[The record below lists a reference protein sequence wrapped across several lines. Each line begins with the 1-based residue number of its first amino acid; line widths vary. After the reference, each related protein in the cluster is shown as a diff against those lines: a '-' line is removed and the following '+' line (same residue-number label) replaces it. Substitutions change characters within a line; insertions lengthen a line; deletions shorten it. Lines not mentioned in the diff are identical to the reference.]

1 MFKRINRKY
10 IVAFMV
16 IIFISFTALTLMLVS
31 IVDNYS
37 FNSKKQLV
45 ENTAES
51 IGSMIDVSMRMGHVG
66 FGNILQ
72 SEGSQVHD
80 ILNRN
85 AENSDAIIFITDRF
99 GNVIVKSDDPKG
111 VVPQSVPQSI
121 IDSVYVGKWDEYT
134 YSSFGGVFD
143 EKYINCVRP
152 IYIMPPHNIGDI
164 NENKDEGHMLGAIFV
179 CSNSRNPILI
189 SLGSTISMTILWVLI
204 ISLLAV
210 YFISERMTKPL
221 KAMSRAAKS
230 FAQGRFDVRVPVKG
244 DDEIAELANAFN
256 NMAMSLEKMEENRT
270 TFISNVSHD
279 LRTPM
284 TTISGFIDGILT
296 GAIPPEKEK
305 HYLGIVS
312 GEVKRL
318 SRLVSSL
325 LDITRLQA
333 GDKKLVK
340 APFDICEMARHVVI
354 SCGDRIDEKS
364 LEVSFD
370 TEFDSM
376 SVIADHDSIHQILY
390 NLVDNAIKFSYD
402 KGLLEVSIRQKDR
415 KTFVSVKNE
424 GKGIPHD
431 ELPLVFDQ
439 FYKSDKSRGLDKS
452 GLGLGLYI
460 CKTVIDRHEEEI
472 WVNSEEG
479 KWCEFVFTLESG
491 R

>member
-1 MFKRINRKY
+1 M
-10 IVAFMV
+10 
-16 IIFISFTALTLMLVS
+16 
-31 IVDNYS
+31 
-37 FNSKKQLV
+37 
-45 ENTAES
+45 
-51 IGSMIDVSMRMGHVG
+51 
-66 FGNILQ
+66 
-72 SEGSQVHD
+72 
-80 ILNRN
+80 
-85 AENSDAIIFITDRF
+85 
-99 GNVIVKSDDPKG
+99 
-111 VVPQSVPQSI
+111 
-121 IDSVYVGKWDEYT
+121 
-134 YSSFGGVFD
+134 
-143 EKYINCVRP
+143 
-152 IYIMPPHNIGDI
+152 GDI
-164 NENKDEGHMLGAIFV
+164 NENQDARHMLGAIFV
-179 CSNSRNPILI
+179 CSSRRNPMLI
-189 SLGSTISMTILWVLI
+189 ALGSTISMTILWVLI

-210 YFISERMTKPL
+210 YFISERITKPL
-221 KAMSRAAKS
+221 KLMSRAAKS

-244 DDEIAELANAFN
+244 DDEIAELATAFN
-256 NMAMSLEKMEENRT
+256 NMAMSLEKIEENRT

-333 GDKKLVK
+333 GDRKIVK
-340 APFDICEMARHVVI
+340 APFDICEMARHVLI
-354 SCGDRIDEKS
+354 SCEDRIEEKS
-364 LEVSFD
+364 LEVNFN

-390 NLVDNAIKFSYD
+390 NLVDNAVKFSYE
-402 KGLLEVSIRQKDR
+402 KGLLEISIRQKDK

-424 GKGIPHD
+424 GKGIPKD

-460 CKTVIDRHEEEI
+460 CKTVIDRHDEEI
-472 WVNSEEG
+472 WVKSEEG
-479 KWCEFVFTLESG
+479 AWCEFVFTLESG